1 MKLRV
6 LNAVE
11 VRQAL
16 PMSEAIEVM
25 RSAYGQL
32 SANQADMPLRTRLET
47 DQGLV
52 LLMPAFLRQS
62 RELGFKMVSIW
73 GDNPAKGLPAVI
85 AIATVL
91 DPDTGLPLA
100 LLNGEAL
107 TAIRTGAGGGL
118 ATDLLARPDAGIV
131 AVFGSGVQARAQLE
145 AACVVRQIKEVRIF
159 GIDPA
164 EVDRFADEVR
174 SWPDPPRQVLVAGTR
189 KEAVDGA
196 DVIITATTSD
206 KPVFDGRDLSPGAHI
221 TAIGA
226 FTPQMQEVDEI
237 AVQRADKI
245 VVDSLQACLAEAGD
259 LIIPIEKRLLSKVD
273 IYGEIGEIVNGQKV
287 GRESDEEI
295 TMFESVGVA
304 VQDAMTAARVFEL
317 AREANIGTE
326 VEL

>member
-6 LNAVE
+6 LTAPE

-16 PMSEAIEVM
+16 PMSEAIEAM
-25 RSAYGQL
+25 RRAYGQL
-32 SANQADMPLRTRLET
+32 SANQVDMPLRTRLQT

-52 LLMPAFLRQS
+52 LLMPAFLQQS

-73 GDNPAKGLPAVI
+73 SDNPARGLPAII
-85 AIATVL
+85 AIALVL
-91 DPDTGLPLA
+91 DPDTGLPQA
-100 LLNGEAL
+100 LINGEEL

-118 ATDLLARPDAGIV
+118 ATDLLARPNASIA

-145 AACVVRQIKEVRIF
+145 AACTVRQLEEVRIL

-164 EVDRFADEVR
+164 AVDKFAAEVAE
-174 SWPDPPRQVLVAGTR
+174 WPNGPARVKVAGSR
-189 KEAVDGA
+189 KDAVAGA
-196 DVIITATTSD
+196 DIIITATTSD

-226 FTPQMQEVDEI
+226 YAPHMQEVDE
-237 AVQRADKI
+237 VTVERADKI

-259 LIIPIEKRLLSKVD
+259 LLIPIQKNIIDKLD
-273 IYGEIGEIVNGQKV
+273 IYGEIGEIVNGKKP
-287 GRESDEEI
+287 GRESADEI

-304 VQDAMTAARVFEL
+304 VQDAVAASQIVRTAETQGL
-317 AREANIGTE
+317 GTL

>member
-73 GDNPAKGLPAVI
+73 GDNPAKCLPAVI

-304 VQDAMTAARVFEL
+304 VQDAAAAGRIL
-317 AREANIGTE
+317 QAAEAQGLGTV